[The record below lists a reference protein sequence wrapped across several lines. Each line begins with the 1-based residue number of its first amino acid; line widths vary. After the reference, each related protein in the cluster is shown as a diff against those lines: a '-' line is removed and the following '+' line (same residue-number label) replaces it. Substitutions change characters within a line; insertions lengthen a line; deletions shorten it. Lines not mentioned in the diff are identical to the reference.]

1 VISLRKTRPAP
12 DFTGL
17 RRVTVGNTSHI
28 EPPLYSDWSL
38 LDKLHWWARAA
49 EVDGGIEVAVTE
61 SRYSKGNRPQ
71 RDYFD
76 VHVSSGSGAYR
87 SVSGPMRFEAA
98 WTYINGLECGARA
111 ARGTA

>member
-1 VISLRKTRPAP
+1 VIWLRKTRPAP

-17 RRVTVGNTSHI
+17 RRVAVDNCTHI
-28 EPPLYSDWSL
+28 EPPLDSGWSL
-38 LDKLHWWARAA
+38 LDKLHWWARVA

-61 SRYSKGNRPQ
+61 SQYSRDNRPQ

-76 VHVSSGSGAYR
+76 VHVSGSGVYR

-111 ARGTA
+111 ARGNA